1 MQEATRLIGRP
12 HRVAGSVVE
21 GDKRGRELGFPTANI
36 QADGAML
43 PPNGVYAAWVTAKDA
58 ERRRAVVNIG
68 VRPTF
73 EGDDTPKVEVHLLD
87 FEGDLYGQHLAVE
100 LVDRIRP
107 EARFEGATLLKRQIT
122 RDVIEAKRR
131 LAG

>member
-1 MQEATRLIGRP
+1 
-12 HRVAGSVVE
+12 
-21 GDKRGRELGFPTANI
+21 
-36 QADGAML
+36 ML